1 MKSIIKAA
9 MVVLV
14 VVVALSVLKTGA
26 DYIGNRMAGAVSE
39 LVAPLSLD

>member
-26 DYIGNRMAGAVSE
+26 DYVENRMTRAVSE